1 MAIQFLNTVQV
12 DTDVL
17 YVDTANDRV
26 GIGTTSPGA
35 KLDVAGDVYINSNYP
50 SNAAANDL
58 TIGKTTTG
66 DHGLT
71 IVTGASNTASIFFAD
86 NSNNDAGRIKYQHSN
101 NSMRFETNRSEA
113 MRITSA
119 GNVGIGTTSPSKK
132 LDVNGII
139 RGWGTGATN
148 LANSISGAAFQ
159 TEYSGN
165 PSIGVLSIGTLV
177 ANGGNTTHYLQAA
190 NTAGTIAK
198 DIVLNPYGGNVGI
211 GTTSPSQKLE
221 VDGSIGFS
229 KALYSDI
236 GTNGSYITKPW
247 GGDFLGNQGSTQT
260 GAIKIVLPTTTGED
274 DMIKFTVD
282 VYQYSTNKSFS
293 VDVAGYVF
301 QGPGNI
307 TWLNCTA
314 IVNAK
319 LSTQNWTVRFGDD
332 GTNHCVWIGELNT
345 VWSYPQ
351 IVVRDFMGGFLT
363 QTTDY
368 LLEWDV
374 DFEATAFED
383 VQTTLTNNFPLSSGG
398 VDGGFLPLSAGAS
411 YPLTGTLYG
420 TSTNFSGSGDYAGS
434 MILGNGASTA
444 EAHLTIGQ
452 GRTDSGYSYIDL
464 VGGTTYSD
472 YGLRIIRNNTGANT
486 TSAIIHRGTGNLE
499 IATVESSSVLFKT
512 GNSEKMRILANGNV
526 GIGTTGPGSKLHIN
540 TGATYEVGSLSGSM
554 LIEPTGVAF
563 NGYGAGIVLGAG
575 RGGRA
580 SGGAAIASVLD
591 SASDVDRSGLS
602 FFYHNSTFSDPRTE
616 GMRLNADGKVG
627 IGTTSPTFKL
637 HVNSTDASDDV
648 AYIHHNNPAQSSGD
662 VLKVRSDAGD
672 NAGSALLNVANNTG
686 SALYVRGD
694 RNVGIGTTSPGA
706 KLEIK
711 SGGGIRISDDA
722 AGRTLIIK
730 PSLTGQ
736 VHEFTSD
743 NTAAGYS
750 FSNNSSEF
758 MRIAADGN
766 VGIGTTTPD
775 ARLDVN
781 GGLNSTHAIFS
792 GQDGRGLKLSTEN
805 TLNNDDGVVY
815 DAQTSTGKHLFKV
828 SGAEKM
834 RIDTSGNVG
843 IGVTGPLDKLDVS
856 NGNIRISQTGNVAAQ
871 LILNT
876 YQSALGNATYK
887 WFVEQTTSANSY
899 SFQIGNGTTPYL
911 HINSVLFGAA
921 AGNVGIGN
929 TSPNHKL
936 DVTGDIYSSGQML
949 TKGAAMACFTVLG
962 DLDTGLGNFNTLG
975 RVSLVSNNKPSI
987 TVNDD
992 KVAFDG
998 YIATAVATTGSLN
1011 ANQSQ
1016 QALTSDTLAVLAV
1029 DPTGNIVRG
1038 SQEGTWT
1045 FTKAQLDALTT
1056 STTSGTTLIAAPGAN
1071 KAIIVEE
1078 SNLMIKY
1085 SGTGTMSSNSFVIRQ
1100 AHNGDATAEITRL
1113 PSGQINT
1120 IMSSA
1125 PANPSYG
1132 FYSRDL
1138 PLYNNDGRS
1147 FVTNKAT
1154 FLSRINTNA
1163 TPTNLVSISIKL
1175 KYRIF
1180 NATTF

>member
-1 MAIQFLNTVQV
+1 MATIPGSQRLLNISGNNIATAVSLEAGGTLLDGGGLSGSSNQV
-12 DTDVL
+12 LIST
-17 YVDTANDRV
+17 
-26 GIGTTSPGA
+26 
-35 KLDVAGDVYINSNYP
+35 
-50 SNAAANDL
+50 
-58 TIGKTTTG
+58 
-66 DHGLT
+66 
-71 IVTGASNTASIFFAD
+71 
-86 NSNNDAGRIKYQHSN
+86 
-101 NSMRFETNRSEA
+101 
-113 MRITSA
+113 
-119 GNVGIGTTSPSKK
+119 
-132 LDVNGII
+132 
-139 RGWGTGATN
+139 GTGVDWV
-148 LANSISGAAFQ
+148 NSS
-159 TEYSGN
+159 
-165 PSIGVLSIGTLV
+165 SIIG
-177 ANGGNTTHYLQAA
+177 G
-190 NTAGTIAK
+190 
-198 DIVLNPYGGNVGI
+198 PY
-211 GTTSPSQKLE
+211 
-221 VDGSIGFS
+221 
-229 KALYSDI
+229 
-236 GTNGSYITKPW
+236 
-247 GGDFLGNQGSTQT
+247 
-260 GAIKIVLPTTTGED
+260 
-274 DMIKFTVD
+274 
-282 VYQYSTNKSFS
+282 
-293 VDVAGYVF
+293 
-301 QGPGNI
+301 
-307 TWLNCTA
+307 
-314 IVNAK
+314 
-319 LSTQNWTVRFGDD
+319 
-332 GTNHCVWIGELNT
+332 
-345 VWSYPQ
+345 
-351 IVVRDFMGGFLT
+351 
-363 QTTDY
+363 
-368 LLEWDV
+368 
-374 DFEATAFED
+374 
-383 VQTTLTNNFPLSSGG
+383 
-398 VDGGFLPLSAGAS
+398 LPLSAGAS
-411 YPLTGTLYG
+411 YPLTGQLWFTGTTDANRKIFFTNAGTYAKGSMDAASYG
-420 TSTNFSGSGDYAGS
+420 FQVSGS
-434 MILGNGASTA
+434 
-444 EAHLTIGQ
+444 EKLTI
-452 GRTDSGYSYIDL
+452 L
-464 VGGTTYSD
+464 
-472 YGLRIIRNNTGANT
+472 
-486 TSAIIHRGTGNLE
+486 
-499 IATVESSSVLFKT
+499 
-512 GNSEKMRILANGNV
+512 
-526 GIGTTGPGSKLHIN
+526 
-540 TGATYEVGSLSGSM
+540 
-554 LIEPTGVAF
+554 
-563 NGYGAGIVLGAG
+563 
-575 RGGRA
+575 
-580 SGGAAIASVLD
+580 
-591 SASDVDRSGLS
+591 
-602 FFYHNSTFSDPRTE
+602 
-616 GMRLNADGKVG
+616 
-627 IGTTSPTFKL
+627 
-637 HVNSTDASDDV
+637 
-648 AYIHHNNPAQSSGD
+648 SSG
-662 VLKVRSDAGD
+662 
-672 NAGSALLNVANNTG
+672 
-686 SALYVRGD
+686 
-694 RNVGIGTTSPGA
+694 NVGIGTTSPAA
-706 KLEIK
+706 KLDVDGATIL
-711 SGGGIRISDDA
+711 SGTLNVEGVSTLANVGYLGDGLGSVQYTLQSANNGFGTIDFGDVADANIGRLSYSHVDNSFLIRTNNATALTLDSSQDATFAGTVTAPTFIGDLNGTINTATTGATQTAGNNSTLIATTAYADA
-722 AGRTLIIK
+722 AAAAVPIGNYLPVANPTFTGV
-730 PSLTGQ
+730 LTGPYADL
-736 VHEFTSD
+736 EYIKL
-743 NTAAGYS
+743 TAANPGILMKETDTTDK
-750 FSNNSSEF
+750 NWDIQVNSGNLLFYEVNDARSVFNQRVTFE
-758 MRIAADGN
+758 AGGN

>member
-12 DTDVL
+12 DTSVL
-17 YVDTANDRV
+17 YVDTANDKVGIGTTSPSEKLEVSGSNALSIKLSRNNTDATYVTTLTNNYSSTLGTELKSGTYNILTHGNSTGTALNFTNGAMTFDFRNSEYMRITDAGNV
-26 GIGTTSPGA
+26 GIGTTSPGSGYA
-35 KLDVAGDVYINSNYP
+35 YDIKLDIVAPQLGGIPLRLVRDSSIVNYGAMIALAAKNSVSEIITYGAITGGIIDSTDGSEDGYVSIRTIKAGVEAEKVRVDENGNVGIGTVSPGVKLEVDTNSTFAGAAQFGNSTGNRLYIL
-50 SNAAANDL
+50 NDDGGNRIQL
-58 TIGKTTTG
+58 DAISSG
-66 DHGLT
+66 
-71 IVTGASNTASIFFAD
+71 GASNLIF
-86 NSNNDAGRIKYQHSN
+86 SNGG
-101 NSMRFETNRSEA
+101 SEA

-119 GNVGIGTTSPSKK
+119 GNVGIGTTSPGTI
-132 LDVNGII
+132 LDVSYGANASNTAAINLNG
-139 RGWGTGATN
+139 
-148 LANSISGAAFQ
+148 ANGAAAELVLRAGGDDNGTIYNRRAAIRYISNQISTTAAQWVNGVSMSQ
-159 TEYSGN
+159 TTDDDKFYFNNSGN
-165 PSIGVLSIGTLV
+165 STVLC
-177 ANGGNTTHYLQAA
+177 LQQ
-190 NTAGTIAK
+190 N
-198 DIVLNPYGGNVGI
+198 GNVGI
-211 GTTSPSQKLE
+211 GTTS
-221 VDGSIGFS
+221 
-229 KALYSDI
+229 
-236 GTNGSYITKPW
+236 
-247 GGDFLGNQGSTQT
+247 
-260 GAIKIVLPTTTGED
+260 
-274 DMIKFTVD
+274 
-282 VYQYSTNKSFS
+282 
-293 VDVAGYVF
+293 
-301 QGPGNI
+301 
-307 TWLNCTA
+307 
-314 IVNAK
+314 
-319 LSTQNWTVRFGDD
+319 
-332 GTNHCVWIGELNT
+332 
-345 VWSYPQ
+345 
-351 IVVRDFMGGFLT
+351 
-363 QTTDY
+363 
-368 LLEWDV
+368 
-374 DFEATAFED
+374 
-383 VQTTLTNNFPLSSGG
+383 
-398 VDGGFLPLSAGAS
+398 
-411 YPLTGTLYG
+411 
-420 TSTNFSGSGDYAGS
+420 
-434 MILGNGASTA
+434 
-444 EAHLTIGQ
+444 
-452 GRTDSGYSYIDL
+452 
-464 VGGTTYSD
+464 
-472 YGLRIIRNNTGANT
+472 
-486 TSAIIHRGTGNLE
+486 
-499 IATVESSSVLFKT
+499 
-512 GNSEKMRILANGNV
+512 
-526 GIGTTGPGSKLHIN
+526 
-540 TGATYEVGSLSGSM
+540 
-554 LIEPTGVAF
+554 
-563 NGYGAGIVLGAG
+563 
-575 RGGRA
+575 
-580 SGGAAIASVLD
+580 
-591 SASDVDRSGLS
+591 
-602 FFYHNSTFSDPRTE
+602 
-616 GMRLNADGKVG
+616 
-627 IGTTSPTFKL
+627 
-637 HVNSTDASDDV
+637 
-648 AYIHHNNPAQSSGD
+648 
-662 VLKVRSDAGD
+662 
-672 NAGSALLNVANNTG
+672 
-686 SALYVRGD
+686 
-694 RNVGIGTTSPGA
+694 
-706 KLEIK
+706 
-711 SGGGIRISDDA
+711 
-722 AGRTLIIK
+722 
-730 PSLTGQ
+730 
-736 VHEFTSD
+736 
-743 NTAAGYS
+743 
-750 FSNNSSEF
+750 
-758 MRIAADGN
+758 
-766 VGIGTTTPD
+766 PD